1 MLFTIKGNR
10 LFIFL
15 TAFLAPIKAFMFAV
29 GALVVIDFIFGILAA
44 RKKGEK
50 IESKKMSRT
59 LVKMFVYQLLII
71 SSHICEK
78 YLVDF
83 IPFTQITLG
92 FLAIVEFYSIG
103 ESFSSIT
110 GMNFISY
117 IKNIIVEKLKN
128 KSSDSINIELP
139 KKDDMGSTGFSEN
152 GQSEK

>member
-1 MLFTIKGNR
+1 
-10 LFIFL
+10 
-15 TAFLAPIKAFMFAV
+15 
-29 GALVVIDFIFGILAA
+29 
-44 RKKGEK
+44 
-50 IESKKMSRT
+50 
-59 LVKMFVYQLLII
+59 MFVYQLLII